1 MSIRDRLSGN
11 EAIATAMRQINPDV
25 FAMFPITP
33 STEIPQYF
41 AQYVAD
47 GKVDTEFICV
57 ESEHSSM
64 SACIGAEAAG
74 CRAITATSSATPR
87 FASATTT
94 PAGVESVGK
103 KQNQKDLTQ
112 IVVAHGSPYVA
123 QTTFL
128 GNFKDFHE
136 KAHKAIYTEGPTFV
150 NVLCPCPRGWQYS
163 AELLPEICRLAV
175 DTCIWPLYEVENGEY
190 HLTYMPKKKL
200 PVEEFMKLQGRFRHC
215 FKPGNEWTIEAAQ
228 NYVDEKWEAL
238 LAKCK

>member
-1 MSIRDRLSGN
+1 MNTGTQR
-11 EAIATAMRQINPDV
+11 
-25 FAMFPITP
+25 
-33 STEIPQYF
+33 
-41 AQYVAD
+41 
-47 GKVDTEFICV
+47 
-57 ESEHSSM
+57 
-64 SACIGAEAAG
+64 
-74 CRAITATSSATPR
+74 SSATPR

-94 PAGVESVGK
+94 PAGRESVGK

-175 DTCIWPLYEVENGEY
+175 ETCVWPLYEVENGEY
-190 HLTYMPKKKL
+190 HLTYMPKKKR

-228 NYVDEKWEAL
+228 QYVDEKWEEL

>member
-1 MSIRDRLSGN
+1 MNTGTQR
-11 EAIATAMRQINPDV
+11 
-25 FAMFPITP
+25 
-33 STEIPQYF
+33 
-41 AQYVAD
+41 
-47 GKVDTEFICV
+47 
-57 ESEHSSM
+57 
-64 SACIGAEAAG
+64 
-74 CRAITATSSATPR
+74 SSATPR

-150 NVLCPCPRGWQYS
+150 KVLCPCPRGWQYS

>member
-1 MSIRDRLSGN
+1 MTSPTS
-11 EAIATAMRQINPDV
+11 ATTTKHMNTGTQR
-25 FAMFPITP
+25 
-33 STEIPQYF
+33 
-41 AQYVAD
+41 
-47 GKVDTEFICV
+47 
-57 ESEHSSM
+57 
-64 SACIGAEAAG
+64 
-74 CRAITATSSATPR
+74 SSATPGLP
-87 FASATTT
+87 APPTT
-94 PAGVESVGK
+94 PCRCGERGQ

-136 KAHKAIYTEGPTFV
+136 RAHKAIYTEGPTFV

-238 LAKCK
+238 LAKCQVKSTKIKQRPPGLKPGGLASCRFRMRNLCCFLSLT